1 MRRLKWQVVWLGW
14 GVALVAAGCGGG
26 GGGVSL
32 PPPSPSPTPILP
44 GTVQGTVTPEA
55 GTVSS
60 LQVRLPRSDQPRTAA
75 GLPVYVP
82 DQVLVKFRPTAQAQ
96 SVEALHQA
104 AGGRVVRVIR
114 QLGVHVVKLNP
125 GISAASALAVYRASG
140 LVEYAEQDAYRYAQA
155 EPNDPGYSL
164 QWHYPKIGLPAAWD
178 VTTGGP
184 VIVAVVDSGIRFD
197 HPDLAGVTVP
207 GYDFFDNDP
216 DPTDPGCPMVNAREP
231 SHGTHVAG
239 TVAAVTNNGIGVAGV
254 AWGGASAVKIMPI
267 RVLGEDPLAGR
278 CGRGT
283 DAGVAAGIVYAADNG
298 AKVVNLSL
306 GGSAGTQTLQDAVNY
321 ALGRGVTVVA
331 AAGNQNGPVAY
342 PAAYPGVIAVAATA
356 CNDQRASYSNF
367 GPQIW
372 VAAPGGDINTAC
384 PVDSIYAWIWSTSW
398 RPLDGFTYP
407 YLGPPFFIGTSMAT
421 PHVSGVAALLI
432 SRGFTTPSAIRS
444 RLRDT
449 AVDLGARGWDQYFG
463 YGLVNAAAAVGAS
476 NPNSTM
482 RAFAGVVSGNT
493 ITRQSDFAGVA
504 ATGSFTITNAQ
515 PGTKS
520 VFAWQDFNGN
530 GQVDFGDYFGRRDG
544 VVISPGSTTFGVAVT
559 VRRYTGSGLVVA
571 GSSREVQVAS
581 AESFGLLLLAGLVLG
596 VRRLRGG

>member
-1 MRRLKWQVVWLGW
+1 MRRLELPTAMAICAL
-14 GVALVAAGCGGG
+14 ALVATACGGG
-26 GGGVSL
+26 GGGV
-32 PPPSPSPTPILP
+32 PTPPSP
-44 GTVQGTVTPEA
+44 GVVQGTVTPDA

-60 LQVRLPRSDQPRTAA
+60 LQSSLPRVERPRTAA

-96 SVEALHQA
+96 SVDSVHQA

-114 QLGVHVVKLNP
+114 QLGVHVVKLSP
-125 GISAASALAVYRASG
+125 GVSAASALAAYRASP
-140 LVEYAEQDAYRYAQA
+140 LVEYAEQDAYAYTQA
-155 EPNDPGYSL
+155 TPNDTYYGR

-207 GYDFFDNDP
+207 GYDFLDNDL
-216 DPTDPGCPMVNAREP
+216 DPTDPGCPAQPAQP

-239 TVAAVTNNGIGVAGV
+239 TVAALTNNGTGVAGV
-254 AWGGASAVKIMPI
+254 TWGGASAVKIMPI
-267 RVLGEDPLAGR
+267 RVGGEISGT
-278 CGRGT
+278 CGVVLMSL
-283 DAGVAAGIVYAADNG
+283 VANGIVYAADQG
-298 AKVVNLSL
+298 AKVINLSL
-306 GGSAGTQTLQDAVNY
+306 GTYVHLQVVRDAVNY
-321 ALGRGVTVVA
+321 AVSRGVTLVA
-331 AAGNQNGPVAY
+331 AAMNDNTGTVAF
-342 PAAYPGVIAVAATA
+342 PAGYPGVIAVAATA
-356 CNDQRASYSNF
+356 CNDQRASYSNY
-367 GPQIW
+367 GSHIW
-372 VAAPGGDINTAC
+372 IAAPGGDVPDC
-384 PVDSIYAWIWSTSW
+384 DGDGYPDWILSTWWSPSA
-398 RPLDGFTYP
+398 GSAYG
-407 YLGPPFFIGTSMAT
+407 YLRGTSMAT
-421 PHVSGVAALLI
+421 PHVAGVAALLI
-432 SRGFTTPSAIRS
+432 SRGITTPDAIRN

-449 AVDLGARGWDQYFG
+449 AVDLGAPGWDPYFG
-463 YGLVNAAAAVGAS
+463 YGLVNAAEAVGAS

-544 VVISPGSTTFGVAVT
+544 VVISPGGTTFGVAVT

-571 GSSREVQVAS
+571 GSPREVQVAS
-581 AESFGLLLLAGLVLG
+581 VESLALVLLAGLVLG
-596 VRRLRGG
+596 VRRRWGQ